1 MLASL
6 PRDGIF
12 SVKMKDPYEILGVK
26 RDATADE
33 IRAAYRKLAKQHHPD
48 LNPGKRESEDQFK
61 AVNAAHDLLSDPQ
74 KRARFDRGEI
84 DASGAERPPERPFYR
99 DFGDDAG
106 RTKYRTEAAFDP
118 EDIEELFGRAFRRD
132 RGEGFKARGPDAY
145 YGLTVGFLDA
155 ANGAVR
161 RITLPDGRTLDVN
174 IPAGVNDHQILR
186 LKGQGMPGIGGAP
199 SGDAL
204 VEITVAPHPLF
215 RRVGNDVVLEMPVSL
230 KEAVLGAKIEVPT
243 IKGPV
248 SLKVPPNSG
257 LGTRLR
263 LKGRGIAGGHEYVE
277 IKVVLPHEPEPE
289 LEEFLK
295 SWTPR
300 HPFDPRAK
308 TGKT

>member
-48 LNPGKRESEDQFK
+48 LNPGKREAEEQFK